1 MTSEYY
7 SISDHAHS
15 PKLEKESAAKIQ
27 GAFRQHQA
35 RLKINEQAAWEIN
48 EKLEYADEQT
58 EAKLREMFQALLNAS
73 QSFSPAIA
81 EALQKLQSPVG
92 NKSYCIR

>member
-1 MTSEYY
+1 MASNYY
-7 SISDHAHS
+7 SISGNTYS
-15 PKLEKESAAKIQ
+15 PELEKESAAKIQ

-48 EKLEYADEQT
+48 EKLEYSDEQT
-58 EAKLREMFQALLNAS
+58 EAKLREMFQALLKAS

-92 NKSYCIR
+92 NKFYCI